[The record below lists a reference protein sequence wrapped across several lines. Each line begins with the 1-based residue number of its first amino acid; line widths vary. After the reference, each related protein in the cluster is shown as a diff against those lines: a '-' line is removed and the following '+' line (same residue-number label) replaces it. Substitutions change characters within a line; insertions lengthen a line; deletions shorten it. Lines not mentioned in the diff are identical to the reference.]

1 MLIILILML
10 LLLNLILL
18 SWYLSHNL
26 ASLLQQG
33 NGGICRIL
41 CISKLGADTYK
52 KEVDFGRS
60 HKVVTKENKMLR
72 WKLGISTQAE
82 SMIRNNSLGI
92 CVHTIYSSET

>member
-1 MLIILILML
+1 ML

-33 NGGICRIL
+33 NGGFCRIL

-72 WKLGISTQAE
+72 RKLGI
-82 SMIRNNSLGI
+82 N
-92 CVHTIYSSET
+92 